1 MAGSFCART
10 ANSCSAVFLDALADD
25 SRRSHH
31 VRFSCE
37 SAHAVINRNV
47 RFGPIAD
54 IQCRPL
60 VFRQKVFYCYDKLLR
75 GVWLCQK
82 TKPFDEHS
90 LHPVR
95 EPLAG
100 CVKDWRI
107 DFSFDCFL
115 GQHQS
120 GLEIRLKTDVGEDEV
135 NPRSAFNK
143 RDGLVEVTRGKCC
156 MAVVLKY
163 SLCED
168 SDLVVV
174 LDDQYDRHTAPFRS
188 GASRFAFLKGDI
200 SDPSALCLLTQ
211 SNAGR

>member
-1 MAGSFCART
+1 MTHVRVASKADI
-10 ANSCSAVFLDALADD
+10 CSAQ
-25 SRRSHH
+25 
-31 VRFSCE
+31 VR
-37 SAHAVINRNV
+37 I
-47 RFGPIAD
+47 RFVPIAD

-82 TKPFDEHS
+82 SKPFDEHS

-107 DFSFDCFL
+107 DFSFDGFL

-120 GLEIRLKTDVGEDEV
+120 CLEIRLKTDVGEDEV
-135 NPRSAFNK
+135 NPVGAFNK

-174 LDDQYDRHTAPFRS
+174 LDDQYDRHTAPFRL
-188 GASRFAFLKGDI
+188 GASRFAFLQGDI
-200 SDPSALCLLTQ
+200 SDPSALCLSTQ
-211 SNAGR
+211 SNVGR